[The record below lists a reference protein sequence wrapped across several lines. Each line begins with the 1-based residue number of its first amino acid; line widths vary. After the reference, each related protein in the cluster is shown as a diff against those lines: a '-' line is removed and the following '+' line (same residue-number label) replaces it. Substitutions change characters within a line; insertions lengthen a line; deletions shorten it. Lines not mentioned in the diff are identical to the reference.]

1 MSERTPE
8 AIERDIVATRERLAG
23 TVDQIA
29 TRVAPANIVRRL
41 QDSARDKVV
50 YPSGQLRVERV
61 ATIAA
66 VVLTLAGLIVW
77 RRSQ

>member
-8 AIERDIVATRERLAG
+8 AIERDIEATRERLAG

-41 QDSARDKVV
+41 QESTRAKVV
-50 YPSGQLRVERV
+50 YPSGHLRVERV
-61 ATIAA
+61 VTIAA
-66 VVLTLAGLIVW
+66 VVLTLTGLIVW